1 MDHTL
6 NLKHQTMKF
15 LEDHRRENLA
25 DSGYG
30 NNFLYITP
38 KAQSVKEIID
48 KLNFIKTKNCSAR
61 DGE

>member
-1 MDHTL
+1 
-6 NLKHQTMKF
+6 MKF

-38 KAQSVKEIID
+38 KAQFVKEIID